1 MRNCA
6 GGAILYS
13 ALDINEI
20 STALIAQRK
29 KRTAAK
35 HTVKVIS
42 LDLMAGKIFTF
53 LVLKILTA
61 ILHVAP
67 PLTEIYDTIIIPKR
81 QKCNTKISKPRI

>member
-20 STALIAQRK
+20 SAALIAQRK
-29 KRTAAK
+29 KRTTAE

-42 LDLMAGKIFTF
+42 QNLMTGKIFAF

-67 PLTEIYDTIIIPKR
+67 PLTEIYDSIIIPKR
-81 QKCNTKISKPRI
+81 QKCNTKI